1 VRTIRYRLAAAF
13 VIGVA
18 VGLLNPVGPA
28 ADVMP
33 RLLVGFIAAGLAF
46 AVPLLATL
54 LRFDSVQTSS
64 HVEGEDPG
72 TALSDVI
79 VLTAAVASV
88 AGVGD
93 LLVGGS
99 KVGANHVVDAFIGVG
114 TVAVAWLCT
123 HTVYTVRYARIYYAD
138 QTPCIDFHQ
147 EESPRYSDFAYF
159 AFNLGMAYQV
169 SDTELRTSSIR
180 RTVLGHCLLAY
191 LFGTVII
198 ASTINLVVGLRS
210 TG

>member
-1 VRTIRYRLAAAF
+1 VRTIRYRLA
-13 VIGVA
+13 VA
-18 VGLLNPVGPA
+18 IVVGIATGLLNPVGPA
-28 ADVMP
+28 TDLVARM
-33 RLLVGFIAAGLAF
+33 LVGFITFGLAF

-54 LRFDSVQTSS
+54 LRFDSTETHS

-93 LLVGGS
+93 LLIGGS
-99 KVGANHVVDAFIGVG
+99 AVGASHVVDAFIGVG

-123 HTVYTVRYARIYYAD
+123 HTIYMVRYARIYYAD
-138 QTPCIDFHQ
+138 ETPCIDFNQ
-147 EESPRYSDFAYF
+147 DEPPQYSDFAYF

-169 SDTELRTSSIR
+169 SDTDLRTSAIR
-180 RTVLGHCLLAY
+180 RAVLGHCLLAY

-198 ASTINLVVGLRS
+198 ASTINLVAGLRS
-210 TG
+210 AG